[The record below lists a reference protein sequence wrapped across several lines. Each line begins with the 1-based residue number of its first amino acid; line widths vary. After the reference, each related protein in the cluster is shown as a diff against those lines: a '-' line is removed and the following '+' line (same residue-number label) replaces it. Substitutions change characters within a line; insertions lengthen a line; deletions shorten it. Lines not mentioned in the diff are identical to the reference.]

1 MFKRKICGITTVEDA
16 TAMIAA
22 GADAL
27 GLNFYRQ
34 SKRYL
39 TSEVAADVREA
50 VSADA
55 AAIGLF
61 VNADVVD
68 VVATAKRLALDWIQL
83 HGDESPDYLARLRHL
98 GAPPVLKAFRCGPH
112 WRKEMI
118 EFLSRCAA
126 RDCSPAAVLVD
137 GFQQDAYGGTG
148 HTADWKSLT
157 GWSKWLTIEHLVL
170 AGGLTPDNVAAAIA
184 AVQPSA
190 VDTASGVE
198 IEPGRKDSSLATR
211 FCANAKAAMGV

>member
-27 GLNFYRQ
+27 GLNFYPQ

-39 TSEVAADVREA
+39 PAEIAADVR
-50 VSADA
+50 
-55 AAIGLF
+55 AAISTDAVAVGLF

-68 VVATAKRLALDWIQL
+68 VAAAARRLSLDWIQL

-98 GAPPVLKAFRCGPH
+98 GSPPVLKAFRCGPD
-112 WRKEMI
+112 WRQEVI
-118 EFLSRCAA
+118 EFLVRCAA
-126 RDCSPAAVLVD
+126 RDCSPAAILID
-137 GFQQDAYGGTG
+137 GFHPDTYGGTG
-148 HTADWKSLT
+148 KAADWQSLAD
-157 GWSKWLTIEHLVL
+157 WSQWIPCEYLVL
-170 AGGLTPDNVAAAIA
+170 AGGLLPSNVAAAIA

-198 IEPGRKDSSLATR
+198 IKPGRKDPRLATQ
-211 FCANAKAAMGV
+211 FCTNAKAAMGV